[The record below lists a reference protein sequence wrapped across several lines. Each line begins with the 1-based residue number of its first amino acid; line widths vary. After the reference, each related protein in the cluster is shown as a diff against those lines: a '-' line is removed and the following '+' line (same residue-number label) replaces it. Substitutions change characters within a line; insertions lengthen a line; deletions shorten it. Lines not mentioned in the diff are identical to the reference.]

1 MCYEFQAN
9 GKQDRQR
16 IDPHKIF
23 QKVQVGIWR
32 VEKEPDKKPC
42 FYADEVMDELLG
54 IDTPMTPEERYVFHR
69 AHIHQEDMEMFQDF
83 SNRLHRTRTE
93 IVYRYFHPKD
103 GEMFVRC
110 AGVRD
115 MEVKDYISLVGT
127 HQNISET
134 TRLEREKQAEQ
145 RLADKNSVLLQEQ
158 AQQENYYRELLDLQ
172 SCAVMAYTLPDYK
185 LCHMNAEALR
195 IYNMES
201 IEQAQQNLR
210 NVISAIYYPEPTTLE
225 RLKSLRVNDGSLNY
239 EAVIHRGNS
248 NECYVMASTNVLRRR
263 AEERVVVTT
272 FMDISEINLLRN
284 ALVEEQNAN
293 QAKTMFLNNMSHDI
307 RTPMNAIIGFTSLAD
322 SHLDDPKKVK
332 KYLRKI
338 SVSSEYLLSLINDVL
353 DMSRIE
359 SGKVKLDERPLYL
372 PELLEDILTIVQ
384 PTIVSRRLNFDID
397 TDDVKDANIIAD
409 KLRLKQVL
417 INILNNSIKFNKVG
431 GMVSLK
437 IIQLANDQEGYAT
450 YQFIV
455 QDTGIGM
462 KKEFVNQIFD
472 AFAREETSTVS
483 GIPGTG
489 LGMSITKNIVDM
501 MNGTIDV
508 KSQEGLGTEFTV
520 TLTFKLN
527 TDSISN
533 DNNGQIQNNGT
544 MSLAAVQNAEMADVR
559 KIDFSGKRILLVEDN
574 QLNQE
579 IAVTLLEEL
588 GLIVEMVDD
597 GTAAV
602 ETMEKAFSGQ
612 YDLIFMDIQ
621 MPFMD
626 GYEATRRIRKLQN
639 RKNASIPIVAMTA
652 NVFSTDQE
660 KAIACGMNGYLTK
673 PVNIKKLE
681 DVLSEV
687 LSEI

>member
-1 MCYEFQAN
+1 MCYEFQTN
-9 GKQDRQR
+9 DKQDRHR
-16 IDPHKIF
+16 MDPHKIF

-32 VEKEPDKKPC
+32 VEKEPNKKPC

-54 IDTPMTPEERYVFHR
+54 IDIPMTPEERYIFHR
-69 AHIHQEDMEMFQDF
+69 EHIHQEDMEMFQDF
-83 SNRLHRTRTE
+83 SDRLYRTRTE
-93 IVYRYFHPKD
+93 IVYRYLHPKD

-110 AGVRD
+110 AGVKD
-115 MEVKDYISLVGT
+115 MDVEGYISLVGT

-134 TRLEREKQAEQ
+134 TRIEREKQAEQ

-158 AQQENYYRELLDLQ
+158 AQQEDYYRELLDLQ

-210 NVISAIYYPEPTTLE
+210 SVISAIYYPEPTTLE

-239 EAVIHRGNS
+239 EAVIHRGHP

-263 AEERVVVTT
+263 SKERVVVTT
-272 FMDISEINLLRN
+272 FMDVSEINLLRD
-284 ALVEEQNAN
+284 ALLTAQHAN

-322 SHLDDPKKVK
+322 SHLDDSKKVK
-332 KYLRKI
+332 EYLRKI
-338 SVSSEYLLSLINDVL
+338 SVSSEHLLSLINDVL

-359 SGKVKLDERPLYL
+359 SGKVKLDEQPLYL
-372 PELLEDILTIVQ
+372 PDLLEDILTIVQ
-384 PTIVSRRLNFDID
+384 PTIVSRKLKFVID
-397 TDDVKDANIIAD
+397 TDKVKDANIIAD

-417 INILNNSIKFNKVG
+417 INILNNSIKFNKVDG
-431 GMVSLK
+431 VVSLK
-437 IIQLANDQEGYAT
+437 ITQLACERDGYAT

-455 QDTGIGM
+455 RDTGIGM

-472 AFAREETSTVS
+472 AFTREETSTVS

-533 DNNGQIQNNGT
+533 GNNGQIQNNGV
-544 MSLAAVQNAEMADVR
+544 MSLAATQNVETIDDS

-579 IAVTLLEEL
+579 IAVTLLEEM
-588 GLIVEMVDD
+588 GLIVETVDD

-602 ETMEKAFSGQ
+602 ETMDKAFSGQ
-612 YDLIFMDIQ
+612 FDLILMDIQ

-626 GYEATRRIRKLQN
+626 GYEATRRIRKMKN
-639 RKNASIPIVAMTA
+639 RKNANIPIVAMTA

-660 KAIACGMNGYLTK
+660 KALACGMNGYLTK
-673 PVNIKKLE
+673 PVNIKKIT
-681 DVLSEV
+681 DVLREV
-687 LSEI
+687 LCKV

>member
-1 MCYEFQAN
+1 MCYEFQTN
-9 GKQDRQR
+9 DKQDRHR
-16 IDPHKIF
+16 MDPHKIF

-32 VEKEPDKKPC
+32 VEKEPNKKPC

-54 IDTPMTPEERYVFHR
+54 IDIPMTPEERYIFHR
-69 AHIHQEDMEMFQDF
+69 EHIHQEDMEMFQDF
-83 SNRLHRTRTE
+83 SDRLYRTRTE
-93 IVYRYFHPKD
+93 IVYRYLHPKD

-110 AGVRD
+110 AGVKD
-115 MEVKDYISLVGT
+115 MDVEGYISLVGT

-134 TRLEREKQAEQ
+134 TRIEREKQAEQ

-158 AQQENYYRELLDLQ
+158 AQQEDYYRELLDLQ

-210 NVISAIYYPEPTTLE
+210 SVISAIYYPEPTTLE

-239 EAVIHRGNS
+239 EAVIHRGHP

-263 AEERVVVTT
+263 SKERVVVTT
-272 FMDISEINLLRN
+272 FMDVSEINLLRD
-284 ALVEEQNAN
+284 ALLTAQHAN

-322 SHLDDPKKVK
+322 SHLDDSKKVK
-332 KYLRKI
+332 EYLRKI
-338 SVSSEYLLSLINDVL
+338 SVSSEHLLSLINDVL

-359 SGKVKLDERPLYL
+359 SGKVKLDEQQLYL
-372 PELLEDILTIVQ
+372 PDLLEDILTIVQ
-384 PTIVSRRLNFDID
+384 PTIVSRKLKFVID
-397 TDDVKDANIIAD
+397 TDEVKDANIIAD

-417 INILNNSIKFNKVG
+417 INILNNSIKFNKVD

-437 IIQLANDQEGYAT
+437 ITQLACERDGYAT

-455 QDTGIGM
+455 RDTGIGM

-472 AFAREETSTVS
+472 AFTREETSTVS

-559 KIDFSGKRILLVEDN
+559 KVDFSGKRILLVEDN

-588 GLIVEMVDD
+588 GLIVETVDD

-602 ETMEKAFSGQ
+602 ETMDKAFSGQ
-612 YDLIFMDIQ
+612 FDLILMDIQ

-626 GYEATRRIRKLQN
+626 GYEATRRIRKMKN
-639 RKNASIPIVAMTA
+639 RKNANIPIVAMTA

-660 KAIACGMNGYLTK
+660 KALACGMNGYLTK
-673 PVNIKKLE
+673 PVNIKKIT
-681 DVLSEV
+681 DVLREV
-687 LSEI
+687 LCKV

>member
-1 MCYEFQAN
+1 MCYEFQTN
-9 GKQDRQR
+9 DKQDRHR
-16 IDPHKIF
+16 MDPHKIF

-32 VEKEPDKKPC
+32 VEKEPNKKPC

-54 IDTPMTPEERYVFHR
+54 IDISMTPEERYIFHR
-69 AHIHQEDMEMFQDF
+69 EHIHQEDMEMFQDF
-83 SNRLHRTRTE
+83 SDRLYRTRTE
-93 IVYRYFHPKD
+93 IVYRYLHPKD

-110 AGVRD
+110 AGVKD
-115 MEVKDYISLVGT
+115 MDVEGYISLVGT

-134 TRLEREKQAEQ
+134 TRIEREKQAEQ

-158 AQQENYYRELLDLQ
+158 AQQEDYYRELLDLQ

-210 NVISAIYYPEPTTLE
+210 SVISAIYYPEPTTLE

-239 EAVIHRGNS
+239 EAVIHRGHP

-263 AEERVVVTT
+263 SKERVVVTT
-272 FMDISEINLLRN
+272 FMDVSEINLLRD
-284 ALVEEQNAN
+284 ALLTAQHAN

-322 SHLDDPKKVK
+322 SHLDDSKKVK
-332 KYLRKI
+332 EYLRKI
-338 SVSSEYLLSLINDVL
+338 SVSSEHLLSLINDVL

-359 SGKVKLDERPLYL
+359 SGKVKLDEQPLYL
-372 PELLEDILTIVQ
+372 PDLLEDILTIVQ
-384 PTIVSRRLNFDID
+384 PTIVSRKLKFVID
-397 TDDVKDANIIAD
+397 TDEVKDANIIAD

-417 INILNNSIKFNKVG
+417 INILNNSIKFNKVDG
-431 GMVSLK
+431 VVSLK
-437 IIQLANDQEGYAT
+437 ITQLACERDGYAT

-455 QDTGIGM
+455 RDTGIGM

-472 AFAREETSTVS
+472 AFTREETSTVS

-527 TDSISN
+527 TDSIFN
-533 DNNGQIQNNGT
+533 GNNGQIQNNGV
-544 MSLAAVQNAEMADVR
+544 MSLAATQNVETIDDS

-579 IAVTLLEEL
+579 IAVTLLEEM
-588 GLIVEMVDD
+588 GLIVETVDD

-602 ETMEKAFSGQ
+602 ETMDKAFSGQ
-612 YDLIFMDIQ
+612 FDLILMDIQ

-626 GYEATRRIRKLQN
+626 GYEATRRIRKMKN
-639 RKNASIPIVAMTA
+639 RKNANIPIVAMTA

-660 KAIACGMNGYLTK
+660 KALACGMNGYLTK
-673 PVNIKKLE
+673 PVNIKKIT
-681 DVLSEV
+681 DVLREV
-687 LSEI
+687 LCKV